1 MKSLRF
7 WDRRAGYSLASVGL
21 LLGMIAPSVLP
32 AFASAAQLTS
42 RSMALSSSVVSD
54 TGVTYDIKFTAPGS
68 IDVGGGVG
76 IEFCS
81 DSPIVGQSC
90 THPTGLS
97 ASSATLTDVKVNGT
111 TLGANK
117 GSIAK
122 TAATV
127 TWTSVSSGTYSG
139 GDSVEIVLANITNP
153 STANSALYARFTT
166 YQAANIS
173 GFTGGATVGTY
184 TDSGAV
190 ATSITNPILVQAAVK
205 ETMTFCVS
213 GDVGGT
219 GPTGNCGTDANGGS
233 AVNVTSPSITLGHGT
248 PAALDSSQ
256 IDTAADWAQIST
268 NAVSGAIVS
277 MKNTN
282 SGNCSGLFRTGA
294 SSCEIAGAGG
304 TAVTFA
310 NGDAKFGVR
319 LSNTGDAPFSQATP
333 TGTITPVAP
342 YDGGSGTQYGMGSG
356 VTGTYGDPIFNTTS
370 APIANKNVKLT
381 FGAGA
386 APTTPAGIYRAT
398 VNLIATGTF

>member
-21 LLGMIAPSVLP
+21 LLGMVAPSVLP

-54 TGVTYDIKFTAPGS
+54 TGVTYDIKFTAPSS

-76 IEFCS
+76 IEFCD
-81 DSPIVGQSC
+81 DSPIIGQAC
-90 THPTGLS
+90 NHPAGLS

-122 TAATV
+122 TADTI
-127 TWTSVSSGTYSG
+127 TWTAASSGTYSG
-139 GDSVEIVLANITNP
+139 GDSVEIIVGSITNP

-166 YQAANIS
+166 YQSADIS
-173 GFTGGATVGTY
+173 GFTGGATVGSY

-219 GPTGNCGTDANGGS
+219 GPTGNCGTDHNGGS
-233 AVNVTSPSITLGHGT
+233 AVNVTDPKITLGHGT
-248 PAALDSSQ
+248 PAALDSSA
-256 IDTAADWAQIST
+256 IDTASDWAQIST
-268 NAVSGAIVS
+268 NAVAGAIVS

-282 SGNCSGLFRTGA
+282 DGNCSGLFRAGA
-294 SSCEIAGAGG
+294 SGCDIAGAGG
-304 TAVTFA
+304 SAVTFN
-310 NGDAKFGVR
+310 NGDAKFGMY
-319 LSNTGDAPFSQATP
+319 LGSAGDAPFSQATP
-333 TGTITPVAP
+333 TGTITPITA
-342 YDGGSGTQYGMGSG
+342 YGGGTGTQYAMGSA
-356 VTGTYGDPIFNTTS
+356 VTSTYGDPIFNTTS

-386 APTTPAGIYRAT
+386 SPTTPAGIYRAT